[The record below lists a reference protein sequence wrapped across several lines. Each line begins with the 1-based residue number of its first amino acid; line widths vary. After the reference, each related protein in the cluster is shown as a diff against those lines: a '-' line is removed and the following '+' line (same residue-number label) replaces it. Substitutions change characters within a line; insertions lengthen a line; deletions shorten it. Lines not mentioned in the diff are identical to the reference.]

1 MNQATAYRKST
12 MRRWYAICLVFSLC
26 VVPLFVGAQQPGP
39 STPPRDVRDQ
49 ETDSS
54 GQRLV
59 TAETH
64 QAVDRGLAWL
74 AEQQREDGSF
84 WSRSRYRREVA
95 ITALAGMAFLSDGHH
110 PNKGKYGAHVT
121 RAVEFLLSRAQ
132 QNGLIHDQ
140 ESGANG
146 PMYGHGFATLFL
158 AEVHGTAPDH
168 VFGENAESDLRR
180 TLRNAV
186 KLIIVSQNSEGG
198 WRYYP
203 DSKDADISVTVCQVM
218 ALRAARNA
226 GLAVPT
232 ETLDRAIAYVKKC
245 QNSDGGFMYMLNPR
259 GPSLFPR
266 TAAGIVALQSAGI
279 YEGQE
284 LEKGVAYL
292 MRHLPRQ
299 HAIPYQNNYFY
310 GHYYAIQAMWQ
321 VGGAHWTRWYPA
333 IRDELLDQQ
342 RANGSWSDLSV
353 CDEYGTAMALII
365 LQLPNNYLPIFQR

>member
-1 MNQATAYRKST
+1 CAV
-12 MRRWYAICLVFSLC
+12 CLAFSLC
-26 VVPLFVGAQQPGP
+26 VVPLFVGAQQPSP
-39 STPPRDVRDQ
+39 STPPRDMRDQ

-140 ESGANG
+140 DSGANG

-168 VFGENAESDLRR
+168 VF
-180 TLRNAV
+180 
-186 KLIIVSQNSEGG
+186 
-198 WRYYP
+198 
-203 DSKDADISVTVCQVM
+203 
-218 ALRAARNA
+218 
-226 GLAVPT
+226 
-232 ETLDRAIAYVKKC
+232 
-245 QNSDGGFMYMLNPR
+245 
-259 GPSLFPR
+259 
-266 TAAGIVALQSAGI
+266 
-279 YEGQE
+279 
-284 LEKGVAYL
+284 
-292 MRHLPRQ
+292 
-299 HAIPYQNNYFY
+299 
-310 GHYYAIQAMWQ
+310 
-321 VGGAHWTRWYPA
+321 
-333 IRDELLDQQ
+333 
-342 RANGSWSDLSV
+342 
-353 CDEYGTAMALII
+353 
-365 LQLPNNYLPIFQR
+365 